1 MKLSFLA
8 PNSIAIV
15 GASNKPEKRGFQA
28 LKQLLADGFAADSIF
43 PINPRAESILGVKCY
58 PALTAVPGNIDLAL
72 ICTPAHT
79 LADIIADC
87 GRKGIAGAVVL
98 AAGMGETG
106 SEAGKLL
113 ERNMLQAAQQ
123 CGVRLVGP
131 NTNGIFNLSKRLNIV
146 GVPQARAGKIG
157 ILSQSGNVMLGLV
170 AEAAAQDNIG
180 FSSYIGVGNQS
191 DIKLSEYL
199 EYFGSD
205 TNTEVVVA
213 YIEGFSPGDG
223 RRFLQ
228 VARELIASKPLLVYK
243 AGRTAAGQVSANSHT
258 GSLAGSYQLSR
269 DLLRQSGVNVARN
282 LDELLALA
290 QTLSQAPLPAGD
302 RVAILCDSGGHS
314 TIAADVLTESGLHL
328 AQLSTESLTE
338 LRSRLGAAAALNNPV
353 DVAGATDED
362 TSAFAYCVDILLADP
377 GVDLLIIVGLIGG
390 YSIRFS
396 PDLRANELKT
406 SKRIVELLAQHR
418 KPLLIQA
425 VYQRQDPEALQVLR
439 ASGVP
444 IFASVELVVSCAREL
459 VGYSQARQRVK
470 VIPEAAGLVAEAGV
484 DIGAGII
491 ESARAQGRLALLEP
505 EARDLL
511 SANGLP
517 TPRHQLVSAVDQLEH
532 LPAELAEVPLA
543 MKLVSADIVHKSEAG
558 GVKLNVRGQQQ
569 LLRQAYQQIIASA
582 EQYRAGASITG
593 VMLTPML
600 QPGVELIVGYS
611 QDSSFGP
618 VLMFGLGGILVE
630 IMRDVAFRSLPLDL
644 AEAEAMIGQI
654 QAQAIIDGAR
664 GGQALNRR
672 ALAQLLLKLGQ
683 VALQYPQIAS
693 IDLNPIIAQGD
704 SYAIA
709 DARILLTTASGA

>member
-1 MKLSFLA
+1 MKLSFLS

-28 LKQLLADGFAADSIF
+28 LKQLLADGFAVDSIF
-43 PINPRAESILGVKCY
+43 PINPGAESILGVKCY
-58 PALTAVPGNIDLAL
+58 PALTAVPASIDLVL
-72 ICTPAHT
+72 ICTPAHS
-79 LADIIADC
+79 LAQIIADC
-87 GRKGIAGAVVL
+87 GRKGIAGAIVL

-123 CGVRLVGP
+123 YGVRLVGP

-170 AEAAAQDNIG
+170 AEAAGQDNIG

-328 AQLSTESLTE
+328 AQLSTQSLTA
-338 LRSRLGAAAALNNPV
+338 LRARLGAAAALNNPV

-362 TSAFAYCVDILLADP
+362 TSAFADCVDILLADP

-396 PDLRANELKT
+396 PDLSTNELKT

-459 VGYSQARQRVK
+459 VGYSQARQRVRA
-470 VIPEAAGLVAEAGV
+470 VSETAELVAETRV
-484 DIGAGII
+484 DIGAKII
-491 ESARAQGRLALLEP
+491 ESARAQGRVALLEP

-517 TPRHQLVSAVDQLEH
+517 MPRHQFVSAVDQLEH
-532 LPAELAEVPLA
+532 LPAGLAEVPLA

-558 GVKLNVRGQQQ
+558 GVKLNIRGQQQ
-569 LLRQAYQQIIASA
+569 LRQAYQQIIASA

>member
-1 MKLSFLA
+1 MKLSFLS

-28 LKQLLADGFAADSIF
+28 LKQLLADGFAVDSIF
-43 PINPRAESILGVKCY
+43 PINPGAESILGVKCY
-58 PALTAVPGNIDLAL
+58 PALTAVPASIDLVL

-79 LADIIADC
+79 LAQIIADC
-87 GRKGIAGAVVL
+87 GRKGIAGAIVL

-123 CGVRLVGP
+123 YGVRLVGP

-328 AQLSTESLTE
+328 AQLSTQSLTA
-338 LRSRLGAAAALNNPV
+338 LRARLGAAAALNNPV

-362 TSAFAYCVDILLADP
+362 TSAFADCVDILLADP

-425 VYQRQDPEALQVLR
+425 VYQRQDPEALRVLR

-444 IFASVELVVSCAREL
+444 IFDSVELVVSCAREL
-459 VGYSQARQRVK
+459 VSYSQARQRVK
-470 VIPEAAGLVAEAGV
+470 AAPETAELVAETRV
-484 DIGAGII
+484 DIGAKII
-491 ESARAQGRLALLEP
+491 ESARAQGRVALLEP

-517 TPRHQLVSAVDQLEH
+517 TPRHQLVSAADQLEH
-532 LPAELAEVPLA
+532 LPAELAELPLA

-569 LLRQAYQQIIASA
+569 LRQAYQQIIASA
-582 EQYRAGASITG
+582 EQYQAGASITG

-704 SYAIA
+704 SYPIA
-709 DARILLTTASGA
+709 DARILLTSASAA

>member
-58 PALTAVPGNIDLAL
+58 PDLTAVPGNIDLAL

-79 LADIIADC
+79 LAQIIADC
-87 GRKGIAGAVVL
+87 GCKGITGAVVL

-123 CGVRLVGP
+123 YGVRLVGP

-213 YIEGFSPGDG
+213 YIEGFSPRDG

-258 GSLAGSYQLSR
+258 GSLAGSYQLSC

-282 LDELLALA
+282 LDELLPLA

-328 AQLSTESLTE
+328 AELSTQSLTA

-362 TSAFAYCVDILLADP
+362 TSAFADCVDILLADP

-406 SKRIVELLAQHR
+406 SKRIAELLAQHR

-425 VYQRQDPEALQVLR
+425 VYQRQDPEALRVLR

-459 VGYSQARQRVK
+459 VSYSQARQRVRA
-470 VIPEAAGLVAEAGV
+470 VSETAELVAETRV
-484 DIGAGII
+484 DIGAKII
-491 ESARAQGRLALLEP
+491 ESARAQGRVALLEP

-511 SANGLP
+511 SANGLAM
-517 TPRHQLVSAVDQLEH
+517 PRHQLVSAVDQLEH
-532 LPAELAEVPLA
+532 LPAGLAEVPLA

-558 GVKLNVRGQQQ
+558 GVKLNIRGQQQ
-569 LLRQAYQQIIASA
+569 LRQAYQQIIASA
-582 EQYRAGASITG
+582 EQYQTGASITG

-611 QDSSFGP
+611 QDNSFGP

-704 SYAIA
+704 SYAIS